1 MNVRFASMLLACAA
15 ALRMLAALPEGYEQL
30 EWIESTGRQ
39 YIDTGLVFDDTYG
52 FWVDYLSP
60 VAAKGGNQVL
70 CGSRVDGM
78 DTRYMIGSN
87 ADSKPP
93 VVDSIGYVG
102 WNTLVI
108 PKDRGVQDSFRGISS
123 VNYLNSR
130 KADLHG
136 VISASLSQPLVPQT
150 VNFYIFAGNTAYDV
164 NSPVTYGEY
173 RLFAFKISKGTAC
186 IRDFVPAR
194 RLSDGKVGLY
204 ETMEGVFY
212 ENQHLGAPADHIE
225 DFIAGPALDAPK
237 TYEQL
242 DYLQSY
248 GTEYIDTGI
257 TFTDTNGYEIVY
269 QEVTEANGG
278 NANVCGSRSTSGDS
292 RCVLGSNSKFAVYL
306 GWNTLVIPNTTG
318 IKDSEKG
325 TARVNFFNSRRA
337 ECRGRVVENL
347 GTLAAQTGTFYLFAG
362 HYTYSGSTDVRGAY
376 RIFSFKMTAG
386 DRLILDLVPA
396 RRNPDSTLG
405 MLDRLTGRFYEKQ
418 GTGAFR
424 GGPDRVEPLPE
435 GFAELPYLEST
446 GTQYLNTGVKGSQ
459 AVRLEATVYNPY
471 YSSRHIV
478 GSRVA
483 FQDKALGLSYQVEN
497 GNVGYCAAYG
507 DGVFYKF
514 AQLANGFRNIAWGG
528 DARVSFNRQTVGWF
542 TLRTFSNN
550 LDIYAFTVNNNGTPH
565 NQSSSV
571 RMSALRIRDGYEL
584 VRDYVPVMD
593 TNTLAVG
600 FYDRVYGNFITNIGT
615 GTFRIGKIGAGF
627 DTEDLVANG
636 SFESGTSVAQVG
648 ASSDSGYA
656 LLADAG
662 TSSWTGDGYVTR
674 ASNTWISAA
683 QLLDGTYA
691 VVLQDGKFV
700 EQTVTAKSGIYR
712 LIFNQRAPSTGSAN
726 TLCAKIGGKVVA
738 QVKPQTDR
746 GFVTENCDVRLR
758 HGANTLRFEGIG
770 AGASCLDM
778 VSLQL
783 LLRMPSGSMV
793 IVR

>member
-39 YIDTGLVFDDTYG
+39 YIDTEIIFTNTNG
-52 FWVDYLSP
+52 FRAEYLCPVSP
-60 VAAKGGNQVL
+60 VGGNHNL
-70 CGSRVDGM
+70 CGSRTDEGT
-78 DTRYMIGSN
+78 DSRCLIGSN
-87 ADSKPP
+87 GYSDESS
-93 VVDSIGYVG
+93 VVYVG
-102 WNTLVI
+102 WNKLVVTQLQLV
-108 PKDRGVQDSFRGISS
+108 KDNFQDVVS

-130 KADLHG
+130 KLECRGNATADLTESLVEQTSTFCLFG
-136 VISASLSQPLVPQT
+136 ASYASNTSAPIL
-150 VNFYIFAGNTAYDV
+150 
-164 NSPVTYGEY
+164 YGEY
-173 RLFAFKISKGTAC
+173 RLFSFQISAGSAC

-194 RLSDGKVGLY
+194 RLSDGVIGLY
-204 ETMEGVFY
+204 ETIEGRFY
-212 ENQHLGAPADHIE
+212 ENQNVGTQE
-225 DFIAGPALDAPK
+225 KFIAGPTLDAPK
-237 TYEQL
+237 TYEKL
-242 DYLQSY
+242 EYLQSFNNK
-248 GTEYIDTGI
+248 YIDTGV
-257 TFTDTNGYEIVY
+257 TFTDSHGYEIEY
-269 QEVTEANGG
+269 QATRTSVGG
-278 NANVCGSRSTSGDS
+278 NANVCGSRASSGDT
-292 RCVLGSNSKFAVYL
+292 RCVLGANGNYQVYL
-306 GWNTLVIPNTTG
+306 GWNTLVIPNTSG
-318 IKDSEKG
+318 VKDSSKG
-325 TARVNFFNSRRA
+325 TVRVNFYNSRRA
-337 ECRGRVVENL
+337 DCRGKVVENL
-347 GTLAAQTGTFYLFAG
+347 ETLKTQTGTFYLFAG
-362 HYTYSGSTDVRGAY
+362 HYTYSGQSDVYGSH
-376 RIFSFKMTAG
+376 RIFSFKMTEG

-483 FQDKALGLSYQVEN
+483 FQDRALGLSYQVEN

-700 EQTVTAKSGIYR
+700 EQTVTAKSGVYR

-738 QVKPQTDR
+738 QVKPATNR

-783 LLRMPSGSMV
+783 LRRMPSGSMV